1 MEATEQ
7 HLLLVDDEENVLH
20 SLQRLLRKDGYVLHL
35 AKSVEQAFDT
45 LARQPVH
52 VVLSDQ
58 RMPEQTGTE
67 FLSKVKD
74 LYPATVR
81 LMLSGYTEVSSVTD
95 AINQGAIYK
104 FLTKP
109 WDEGQLRANIREAF
123 QRYKM
128 EAENTRLHRQVEEM
142 NAELLQL
149 NHVLELQLYE
159 RNRRIDRDVSVVGV
173 MQEMMDYVPMGLV
186 GVDSAGEVICFNAC
200 AGELLGDLS
209 AGLPASLMTW
219 VQDILFDGECPS
231 EPTPM
236 LNNGRQLNVEIK
248 PMGQHSASSG
258 CLLLLHAEGG
268 GR

>member
-35 AKSVEQAFDT
+35 ANSVKQAFET
-45 LARQPVH
+45 LASQPVH

-58 RMPEQTGTE
+58 RMPDQSGTE

-74 LYPATVR
+74 LYPTTVR

-123 QRYKM
+123 QRYRI
-128 EAENTRLHRQVEEM
+128 EAENIRLHRQVEEM

-149 NHVLELQLYE
+149 NHVLEQQLYE

-173 MQEMMDYVPMGLV
+173 MQEMMDHVPLGLV
-186 GVDSAGEVICFNAC
+186 GVDSEAEVICFNAR
-200 AGELLGDLS
+200 ANELLGNL
-209 AGLPASLMTW
+209 AEQLPAELTAW
-219 VQDILFDGECPS
+219 VQDKLFEGVYPDS
-231 EPTPM
+231 PTAF
-236 LNNGRQLNVEIK
+236 LIHGNAVQIEIK
-248 PMGQHSASSG
+248 PMGQRSSSSG
-258 CLLLLHAEGG
+258 CLLLLQTIGG
-268 GR
+268 AS